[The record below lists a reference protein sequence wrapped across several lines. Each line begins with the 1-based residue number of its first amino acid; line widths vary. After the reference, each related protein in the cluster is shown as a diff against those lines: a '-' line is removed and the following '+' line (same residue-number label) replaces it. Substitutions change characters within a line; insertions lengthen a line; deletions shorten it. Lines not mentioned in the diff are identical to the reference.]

1 MEMGCRFW
9 ASLMAQGLIK
19 LAETLDLSER
29 AYAEIS
35 LISSIVDYMAV
46 LSELRPRL
54 TRRLADA
61 QDDISSF
68 DYVVA
73 MDEGNHNELHLA
85 CRAWGE
91 TFAQMA
97 LTKVKLLGSYASYRN
112 HLDPLN
118 RPNGERLSLPEAA
131 SFIGAEVS
139 PTAALLVLLV
149 LLVLSSEGSVC

>member
-1 MEMGCRFW
+1 MCTAA
-9 ASLMAQGLIK
+9 ASRGL
-19 LAETLDLSER
+19 TLTGVSRPFTKVRPAPPLPHPSR
-29 AYAEIS
+29 RLLCGSWGS
-35 LISSIVDYMAV
+35 LG
-46 LSELRPRL
+46 L
-54 TRRLADA
+54 TRRLAGA

-139 PTAALLVLLV
+139 PTAALLVL
-149 LLVLSSEGSVC
+149 SIEGSVC

>member
-1 MEMGCRFW
+1 MWQLG
-9 ASLMAQGLIK
+9 
-19 LAETLDLSER
+19 
-29 AYAEIS
+29 
-35 LISSIVDYMAV
+35 
-46 LSELRPRL
+46 ELG
-54 TRRLADA
+54 ADARVAGA

-149 LLVLSSEGSVC
+149 LLVLERKLCVLRKCVRRRTACWT